1 MGQLGEG
8 MTVSS
13 KNVINVTE
21 FGNMELTDEGDV
33 D

>member
-1 MGQLGEG
+1 

-21 FGNMELTDEGDV
+21 FGNMELTDEELEMEKLEMSV
-33 D
+33 